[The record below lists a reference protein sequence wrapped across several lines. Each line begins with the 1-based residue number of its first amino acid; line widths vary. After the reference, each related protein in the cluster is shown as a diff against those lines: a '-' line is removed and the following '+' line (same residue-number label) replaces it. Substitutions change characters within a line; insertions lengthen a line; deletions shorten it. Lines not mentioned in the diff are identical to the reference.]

1 MPGVY
6 CTGRLEDE
14 HTCGRP
20 LGMRMGKDGY
30 LIVVDTYKGLFKV
43 NVATGTMYCTS
54 GIFRP
59 DLDPHPNPLYFIHVL
74 L

>member
-1 MPGVY
+1 MSGVY

-30 LIVVDTYKGLFKV
+30 LVVADTYKGLFKV
-43 NVATGTMYCTS
+43 NVATGMICCTCN
-54 GIFRP
+54 ICCP
-59 DLDPHPNPLYFIHVL
+59 DLDPHPIPVVFIHVL
-74 L
+74 P